1 MVAWVLAGV
10 VAVIAVVAVAR
21 LLTVS
26 RRARAEGEQA
36 ALEAGAQSERIA
48 ALERAADD
56 LRASEAAY
64 RALVDAA
71 PDWMWACDTD
81 GVLTFSNPAGEALLG
96 RDDLV
101 GKPLAELTHPEDR
114 PALRADGWSGVVR
127 RGHADGGWKT
137 VETSSIPVHDGE
149 GQLTGWRGID
159 RDLTPSAPI
168 AGALPERPGVA
179 IVRWPVVDG
188 RRDVI
193 AYELVGDGSVLD
205 GYSPQQLLELGGAR
219 AIWVEAPPKGVPA
232 LPAER
237 AVMQLPKGMDAER
250 GKVLAEAG
258 FTLAAD
264 DYEGDESL
272 LGVCGS
278 VKARAAGRDDEE
290 LRALIAEPAARG
302 LELVATGVHSAEE
315 LTRCRVLGF
324 SHFQGDFFTRPRG
337 EGGTPQGAFASLAA
351 LGELTA
357 AASSFEDIER
367 IIGADVGLS
376 LGLLRYVNSAYFA
389 LPRRIDTVRE
399 ALTLLGTRAVRRWAT
414 VMALSAVP
422 DAPDQLVALALL
434 RGRMCELLGRATSD
448 EERDRLF
455 TVGLLSVA
463 DALLDAPME
472 KVLESLPLSEEIA
485 GALLRYEGRRGRVL
499 ATVLRYE
506 QGHFPAGGEGD
517 PVELADAYLTALKW
531 ADEAGRWISE

>member
-1 MVAWVLAGV
+1 MLAWVLAGV
-10 VAVIAVVAVAR
+10 VALIALAAAIR
-21 LLTVS
+21 LLLVS
-26 RRARAEGEQA
+26 RRAQADRDRHGAEAQA
-36 ALEAGAQSERIA
+36 QRERIA

-71 PDWMWACDTD
+71 PDWIWTCDPD
-81 GVLTFSNPAGEALLG
+81 GVLTFSNPAGAGLLG
-96 RDDLV
+96 HEQLV
-101 GKPLAELTHPEDR
+101 GRPLAELTHPEDR

-127 RGHADGGWKT
+127 RGHADVTWRT
-137 VETSSIPVHDGE
+137 VETSSIPVRDGE
-149 GQLTGWRGID
+149 GRLAGWRGID
-159 RDLTPSAPI
+159 RDLTPSAPLTS
-168 AGALPERPGVA
+168 GLPERPGVA

-188 RRDVI
+188 RRAVV

-205 GYSPQQLLELGGAR
+205 GYAPEELVQLGGGR
-219 AIWVEAPPKGVPA
+219 PVWVEAPPSGIPA
-232 LPAER
+232 LPPER
-237 AVMQLPKGMDAER
+237 AVLQLAPGTGVERAEALR
-250 GKVLAEAG
+250 NAG

-264 DYEGDESL
+264 DFAGDEAL
-272 LGVCGS
+272 LAVCGI
-278 VKARAAGRDDEE
+278 VKVRAPGRADEE
-290 LRALIAEPAARG
+290 LQALIAEPAARG
-302 LELVATGVHSAEE
+302 LELVATGVGSAEE
-315 LTRCRVLGF
+315 LPRCRVLGF
-324 SHFQGDFFTRPRG
+324 SHFQGDFFARPRG
-337 EGGTPQGAFASLAA
+337 EGGTPQGALASLAA
-351 LGELTA
+351 LGELTQA
-357 AASSFEDIER
+357 GSSFEDIER

-389 LPRRIDTVRE
+389 LARRIDTVRE

-472 KVLESLPLSEEIA
+472 QVLESQPLSEEIA

-506 QGHFPAGGEGD
+506 QGHFPAGGDGD

>member
-1 MVAWVLAGV
+1 MV
-10 VAVIAVVAVAR
+10 AVVAVLAVAVVGLAVR
-21 LLTVS
+21 LWLVS
-26 RRARAEGEQA
+26 RRGNAQRAA
-36 ALEAGAQSERIA
+36 AAEHAAEQSERIA
-48 ALERAADD
+48 GLERAADD

-71 PDWMWACDTD
+71 PDWMWACDPD
-81 GVLTFSNPAGEALLG
+81 GTLTFSNPAGAALLG
-96 RDDLV
+96 QDDLV
-101 GKPLAELTHPEDR
+101 GEPLADLTHPEDR

-127 RGHADGGWKT
+127 RRYADGTWRT
-137 VETSSIPVHDGE
+137 VETSSIPVRDGE
-149 GQLTGWRGID
+149 GKLAGWRGID
-159 RDLTPSAPI
+159 RDLTPSAPVS
-168 AGALPERPGVA
+168 GTLPERQGVA

-188 RRDVI
+188 RRDVV

-205 GYSPQQLLELGGAR
+205 GYAAGELLELGGGR
-219 AIWVEAPPKGVPA
+219 PVWLEAPPAGIPELPPEKAVLQLAPGTGV
-232 LPAER
+232 ER
-237 AVMQLPKGMDAER
+237 AEALRK
-250 GKVLAEAG
+250 AG

-264 DYEGDESL
+264 DLGGDEAL
-272 LGVCGS
+272 LAVCGT
-278 VKARAAGRDDEE
+278 VKVRAPGREDDE

-302 LELVATGVHSAEE
+302 LELVATGVGSAEE

-337 EGGTPQGAFASLAA
+337 EGGTPQGALASLAA
-351 LGELTA
+351 LGELTQGGA
-357 AASSFEDIER
+357 AFEDIER

-422 DAPDQLVALALL
+422 DAPDQIVALALL
-434 RGRMCELLGRATSD
+434 RGRMCELLGRAGD
-448 EERDRLF
+448 DQERDRLF

-463 DALLDAPME
+463 EALLDAPME
-472 KVLESLPLSEEIA
+472 SVLESLPLSEEIK
-485 GALLRYEGRRGRVL
+485 GALLRYEGKRGRVL

-506 QGHFPAGGEGD
+506 QGHFPEGGEED

-531 ADEAGRWISE
+531 ADEAGRWITE